1 MAHLQVEQLS
11 VSFGGLKAV
20 NEVSFAVEEGAIHGL
35 IGPNG
40 AGKTTIFNCVSGL
53 YKPQRGTIRFAGH
66 DLTPLKP
73 HQVAQCGIART
84 FQNIELFRNMTVL
97 DNLLVGQHTHLQCGL
112 VASALALP
120 WGRHEA
126 EQSRARVLQI
136 MRFLGLEEVQHHLA
150 ASLAFGHQ
158 KLLELGRALALEP
171 RLLLLDEPASGM
183 NPQETVALRLLIEDV
198 RRRLGITI
206 LLVEHDMGLVMKVCD
221 RISVLNFGVKI
232 AEGTPRDIQHNPEVI
247 EAYLGEVTNV
257 AEPDQR

>member
-20 NEVSFAVEEGAIHGL
+20 NEVSFEVAEGAIHGL

-97 DNLLVGQHTHLQCGL
+97 DNLLVGQHTHLQCGI

-120 WGRHEA
+120 WGRREA
-126 EQSRARVLQI
+126 EQSRVRVRQI
-136 MRFLGLEEVQHHLA
+136 MQFLGLEEVQHHLA

-158 KLLELGRALALEP
+158 KLIELGRALALEP

-183 NPQETVALRLLIEDV
+183 NPQETAALRLLIEDV

-221 RISVLNFGVKI
+221 RISVLNFGIKL
-232 AEGTPRDIQHNPEVI
+232 TPCGRPRALTRRTPWSRRCIRD
-247 EAYLGEVTNV
+247 T
-257 AEPDQR
+257 